1 MHLDP
6 ASAKE
11 IRHIAFGEII
21 GALIECAILL
31 LLGRFSVKAVLFIC
45 GGCLVAVTGF
55 VWLCL
60 SIQSV
65 LKKQPEQVKGA
76 MTKSYLGRM
85 VLCAGWVVVSVKFGG
100 DPFTQIA
107 GAIPVLFPSL
117 TIKIMNLL
125 KSLKKDEGEQQ

>member
-1 MHLDP
+1 MRLDP

-11 IRHIAFGEII
+11 IQHITIGELI
-21 GALIECAILL
+21 GGLIEAAVLL
-31 LLGRFSVKAVLFIC
+31 LLNKFSVKGLLFIA
-45 GGCLVAVTGF
+45 GGCLIAIAGF

-65 LKKQPEQVKGA
+65 LKKSPEQVKGA
-76 MTKSYLGRM
+76 MSKSYLGRM
-85 VLCAGWVVVSVKFGG
+85 ILCAGWVVVSVKFGG

-125 KSLKKDEGEQQ
+125 KSLKKDEGEQ

>member
-1 MHLDP
+1 MRLDP

-11 IRHIAFGEII
+11 IKHITIGELI
-21 GALIECAILL
+21 GGLIEAAVLL
-31 LLGRFSVKAVLFIC
+31 LLNRFSVKGLLFIA
-45 GGCLVAVTGF
+45 GGCLIAIAGF

-65 LKKQPEQVKGA
+65 LKKSPEQVKGA
-76 MTKSYLGRM
+76 MSKSYLGRM
-85 VLCAGWVVVSVKFGG
+85 ILCAGWVVVSVKFGG

-107 GAIPVLFPSL
+107 GAIPVVFPSL

-125 KSLKKDEGEQQ
+125 KSLKKDEGEQ

>member
-1 MHLDP
+1 MRLDP

-11 IRHIAFGEII
+11 IKHITIGELI
-21 GALIECAILL
+21 GGLIEAAVLL
-31 LLGRFSVKAVLFIC
+31 LLNKFSVKGLLFIA
-45 GGCLVAVTGF
+45 GGCLIAIAGF

-65 LKKQPEQVKGA
+65 LKKSPEQVKGA
-76 MTKSYLGRM
+76 MSKSYLGRM
-85 VLCAGWVVVSVKFGG
+85 ILCAGWVVVSVKFGG

-125 KSLKKDEGEQQ
+125 KSLKKDEGEQ